1 MQVLNFIQHCHYSKL
16 GQVCICMALT
26 HIIYQISVVKFEMS
40 LFWGARG

>member
-26 HIIYQISVVKFEMS
+26 HIYQISVAKFEMS